1 MDFNSIEEMR
11 RQMIKNIE
19 IGVRKALEKGQEKAC
34 EYIITQWYSVH
45 HHKKY
50 NRLKLMTE
58 SLKIEVIPN
67 GDGVEGRLYI
77 TEEMHPASNSYNKEE
92 ISFEKLYQW
101 FADGF
106 GGEEE
111 PNKDIMEYTYE
122 ELIVAKTAFDIIK
135 KELSIAGFDFE

>member
-19 IGVRKALEKGQEKAC
+19 IGVRKALEKGQEKAY
-34 EYIITQWYSVH
+34 EYIITAWYSH

-50 NRLKLMTE
+50 NRLNLMIK
-58 SLKIEVIPN
+58 SLKIEVTSNNN
-67 GDGVEGRLYI
+67 GVDGRLYI

-92 ISFEKLYQW
+92 ISFEKLYKW

-111 PNKDIMEYTYE
+111 SNKDIMEYTYE